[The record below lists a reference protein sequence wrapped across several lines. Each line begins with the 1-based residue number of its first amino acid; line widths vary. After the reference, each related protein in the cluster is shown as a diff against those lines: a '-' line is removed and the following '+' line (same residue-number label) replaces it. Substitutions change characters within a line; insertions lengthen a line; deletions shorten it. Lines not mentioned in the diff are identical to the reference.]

1 MKIKVVN
8 KSNNELPSY
17 QTIGSAGMDIRC
29 YIPDV
34 PSEDDCSIMFPDT
47 ITLLPMERKMIH
59 TGLYIQLPHGYEAQ
73 IRCRS
78 GLSIKYGISVINGI
92 GTIDEDYT
100 GEVCILII
108 NLSTEPFIIHNGDR
122 IAQMIINKYEKS
134 EWDEVEI
141 LSETERNSGGFSS
154 TGIK

>member
-1 MKIKVVN
+1 
-8 KSNNELPSY
+8 
-17 QTIGSAGMDIRC
+17 MDVRAW
-29 YIPDV
+29 IPIDV
-34 PSEDDCSIMFPDT
+34 E
-47 ITLLPMERKMIH
+47 LLPMERKMIP
-59 TGLYIQLPHGYEAQ
+59 TGLHIQLPEGYEAQ

-100 GEVCILII
+100 GEICVLII

-134 EWDEVEI
+134 I
-141 LSETERNSGGFSS
+141 SEMKFTAD
-154 TGIK
+154 